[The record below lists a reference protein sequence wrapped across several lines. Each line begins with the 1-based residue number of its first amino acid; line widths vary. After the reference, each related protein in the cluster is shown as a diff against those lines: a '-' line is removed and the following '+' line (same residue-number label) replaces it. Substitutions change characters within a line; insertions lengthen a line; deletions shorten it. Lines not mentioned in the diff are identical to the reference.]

1 MSTLVIDN
9 IGQLVTCVPSLG
21 EGPLGVVRDAALVL
35 EDDHV
40 AAIERS
46 GAAADERLDAGGR
59 CVIPGFVD
67 SHTHLLFAGERGGEF
82 AARMAGAPYAA
93 GGIRETV
100 AQTRA
105 AGIQELQGLAWV
117 RRREAIR
124 AGITHLEIKSG
135 YALDVEGE
143 RRLCDLAS
151 RLTEDVT
158 FLGAHVV
165 APEYEGRADEYVELV
180 CGPMLEA
187 CGPHSRWIDVFCE
200 EGAFDEEQSRRVLE
214 AGREA
219 GLGLR
224 VHGNQLGPGPGVRLA
239 VEMGAASVDH
249 CTYLSDADVEALA
262 GSETVAT
269 LLPATDFSTRQSYP
283 DARRLIDAGVDVA
296 VATNC
301 NPGSSYTTSMSFCI
315 ALAVR
320 EMRMT
325 AEEALWAATRGGAA
339 ALRRDDVGRLAPGA
353 RSDAVVLAAPS
364 YSHLVYR
371 PGVPLIAATV
381 VESQVVWSDPEL
393 GMTPPASSA
402 AAASPS

>member
-1 MSTLVIDN
+1 VTTLVIDN
-9 IGQLVTCVPSLG
+9 IGQLVTCDPSLG
-21 EGPLGVVRDAALVL
+21 DGPLGVVSDAALVL

-40 AAIERS
+40 AAIERP

-67 SHTHLLFAGERGGEF
+67 SHTHLIFAGERGEEF

-93 GGIRETV
+93 GGIRESV
-100 AQTRA
+100 TRTREA
-105 AGIQELQGLAWV
+105 SLQELQTLAWV
-117 RRREAIR
+117 RRRESLR
-124 AGITHLEIKSG
+124 AGITHIEIKSG

-143 RRLCDLAS
+143 ARLCDLAA

-165 APEYEGRADEYVELV
+165 PAEYEGRADEYVELV

-187 CGPHSRWIDVFCE
+187 CRPHSRWIDVFCE
-200 EGAFDEEQSRRVLE
+200 KGAFDEDQSRRVLE
-214 AGREA
+214 AGRDA

-224 VHGNQLGPGPGVRLA
+224 VHGNQLGFGPGVRLA
-239 VEMGAASVDH
+239 VETGAASVDH
-249 CTYLSDADVEALA
+249 CTYLTDDDVEALA
-262 GSETVAT
+262 GSSTVAT
-269 LLPATDFSTRQSYP
+269 FLPATDFSTRQPYP
-283 DARRLIDAGVDVA
+283 DARRLLEAGASVA

-320 EMRMT
+320 DMRMT
-325 AEEALWAATRGGAA
+325 AEEALLATTRGGAA
-339 ALRRDDVGRLAPGA
+339 ALGRADVGHLAPGA

-364 YSHLVYR
+364 SSHLVYR

-381 VESQVVWSDPEL
+381 VESETVWRDPEL
-393 GMTPPASSA
+393 LP
-402 AAASPS
+402 

>member
-9 IGQLVTCVPSLG
+9 IGQLVTCSPEHG
-21 EGPLGVVRDAALVL
+21 RGALGVVRDAALVL

-40 AAIERS
+40 AAIERA

-67 SHTHLLFAGERGGEF
+67 SHTHLIFAGERGEEF

-100 AQTRA
+100 ARTRA
-105 AGIQELQGLAWV
+105 ASLQELQTLTWR
-117 RRREAIR
+117 RRREAVR

-135 YALDVEGE
+135 YALEVEGE
-143 RRLCDLAS
+143 RRLCDLAA

-165 APEYEGRADEYVELV
+165 PAEYEGRADDYVELV

-187 CGPHSRWIDVFCE
+187 CRPFARWIDVFCE
-200 EGAFDEEQSRRVLE
+200 TGAFDEEQSRRVLS
-214 AGREA
+214 AGRDA
-219 GLGLR
+219 GLELR

-239 VEMGAASVDH
+239 AEMGAASVDH
-249 CTYLSDADVEALA
+249 CTYLNHDDVEALA
-262 GSETVAT
+262 ASDTVAT
-269 LLPATDFSTRQSYP
+269 LLPATDFSTRQPYP
-283 DARRLIDAGVDVA
+283 DARRLIDAGASVA

-320 EMRMT
+320 DMGMS
-325 AEEALWAATRGGAA
+325 AEEAVFAATRGGAR
-339 ALRRDDVGRLAPGA
+339 ALRRDDVGHLAPGA
-353 RSDAVVLAAPS
+353 RSDALVLSAPS

-371 PGVPLIAATV
+371 PGVPLVAATV
-381 VESQVVWSDPEL
+381 IEAQVAWLDPES
-393 GMTPPASSA
+393 GV
-402 AAASPS
+402 ASPD